1 MDNAQILSFAAVII
15 MGRASH
21 RVAVCVLQ
29 AIVAQIVAFLSAHSR
44 VRTTEIVLVLIYVL
58 AKKDGQVM
66 IARLHCARKNVLM
79 EVCVLLQ
86 MYALAN
92 SGGTYG
98 ATLER
103 VVVVQRIVKIMATL
117 NILVGQGTTVLRQFV
132 YKLRNLF

>member
-1 MDNAQILSFAAVII
+1 
-15 MGRASH
+15 
-21 RVAVCVLQ
+21 
-29 AIVAQIVAFLSAHSR
+29 
-44 VRTTEIVLVLIYVL
+44 
-58 AKKDGQVM
+58 M